1 MTCLGTRKKKLS
13 HIVHRISLS
22 QSQREREREKTAMAD
37 SKRWLSRTA
46 DDLSDR
52 QLPPSSADSS
62 HLRLHFLL
70 TFEYAQLQLH
80 FASVYLLSTSAAS
93 TPSTV
98 EQVAEKCE

>member
-1 MTCLGTRKKKLS
+1 MP
-13 HIVHRISLS
+13 
-22 QSQREREREKTAMAD
+22 D

-46 DDLSDR
+46 NDLSDR

-62 HLRLHFLL
+62 HLRLNFLL

-93 TPSTV
+93 VAGTV
-98 EQVAEKCE
+98 AQVAEECE